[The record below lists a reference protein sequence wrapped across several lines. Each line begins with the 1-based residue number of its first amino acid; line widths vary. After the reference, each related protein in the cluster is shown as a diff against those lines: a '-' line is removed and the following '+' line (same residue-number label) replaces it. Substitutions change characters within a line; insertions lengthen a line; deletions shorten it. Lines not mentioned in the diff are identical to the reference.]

1 MEKLVDPLKK
11 HLQGRNWGKAN
22 DSPVLGRKKD
32 PIIYN
37 FDPLLALEKQYN
49 ELCWK
54 HTLNSISGINFP
66 AEISMSNWYTGLCVC
81 FIHFD
86 SGYLELLDPMDLDAK
101 AISFCDSKINNQLT
115 TLNIRDSMAKF
126 FGLLI
131 LERNTHANKGMNPLE
146 MHKFC
151 CNFNTAFCRR
161 YLGCMQVGSDTI
173 RNFTE
178 LKLQLVERECNV
190 ALAFASISAHNTDK
204 HYYTIWI
211 GKGTAS
217 AVYDPLNTIT
227 RFTDDNE
234 DSLKTINEMAL
245 FESKQRTF
253 FLFKLSLHESG
264 QIDTIEADNLAQAI
278 NGRTDHILFDIL
290 KLPNY
295 GFERNRSFGFALC
308 SVPLQLAED
317 GGDEDAMFGNPFVIV
332 KLSNVYNEHTGMYIP
347 L

>member
-1 MEKLVDPLKK
+1 
-11 HLQGRNWGKAN
+11 
-22 DSPVLGRKKD
+22 
-32 PIIYN
+32 
-37 FDPLLALEKQYN
+37 
-49 ELCWK
+49 
-54 HTLNSISGINFP
+54 
-66 AEISMSNWYTGLCVC
+66 
-81 FIHFD
+81 
-86 SGYLELLDPMDLDAK
+86 
-101 AISFCDSKINNQLT
+101 
-115 TLNIRDSMAKF
+115 
-126 FGLLI
+126 
-131 LERNTHANKGMNPLE
+131 
-146 MHKFC
+146 
-151 CNFNTAFCRR
+151 
-161 YLGCMQVGSDTI
+161 MQVGSGTI

-190 ALAFASISAHNTDK
+190 ALAFASISAHQTDK

-211 GKGTAS
+211 GKGNAS

-234 DSLKTINEMAL
+234 DSLKSINEMAI

-253 FLFKLSLHESG
+253 FLFKLSLRESG